1 MLGLGGGGWCI
12 QSNRSTRGRVYKG
25 TDIVGGGLNKGTDIV
40 GGSVYKITEIVG
52 GGGTDIA
59 DHR

>member
-1 MLGLGGGGWCI
+1 MLGGGG
-12 QSNRSTRGRVYKG
+12 GVGVYKATEVLG
-25 TDIVGGGLNKGTDIV
+25 GECTKVQILYGGGLNKGTDIV